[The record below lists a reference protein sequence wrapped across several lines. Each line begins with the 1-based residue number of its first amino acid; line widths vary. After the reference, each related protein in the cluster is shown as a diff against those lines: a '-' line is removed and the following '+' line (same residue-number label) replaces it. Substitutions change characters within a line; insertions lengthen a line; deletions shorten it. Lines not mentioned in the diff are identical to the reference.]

1 MSFDQGNKTMRESL
15 SATDAT
21 APLKSP
27 TFLQSFSYATTLIF
41 ASFKPVYM
49 TSPARCHL
57 VASVQFP
64 VGIAIMVRALNRL
77 DDAPLYISVVAI
89 LFGILQ
95 VFVLAVITW
104 FALGGVRRRLQ
115 ATAPALET
123 LSTGITNKTI
133 VATSKYIIFFPCS
146 KEELSSKTTTL
157 VEKALFYIP
166 GLYVDYRSYS
176 RIAQALADKH
186 NVLVVL
192 MNSEPIRISLP
203 VFGFD
208 TAYMTSIIDEVET
221 DWNLQ
226 VKEWSIG
233 GHSLGTIA
241 SSNMSL
247 DSDFPKKIK
256 KVVMHAG
263 FWNPDKSLQSSP
275 LKFLILNATNDGFY
289 FDSDQAKQNYL
300 SCYPPDGKPNMS
312 AGGQTVYMEMEGANH
327 SGYGDY
333 APHQVFTKVDGKRTI
348 SLEEQ
353 HKQVLQITADFL
365 YDRLHK
371 VDKK

>member
-1 MSFDQGNKTMRESL
+1 MVCTRWSST
-15 SATDAT
+15 
-21 APLKSP
+21 P
-27 TFLQSFSYATTLIF
+27 TPSNGTCSRNTFHWNHQQNHRCDLQI
-41 ASFKPVYM
+41 
-49 TSPARCHL
+49 H
-57 VASVQFP
+57 
-64 VGIAIMVRALNRL
+64 N
-77 DDAPLYISVVAI
+77 
-89 LFGILQ
+89 
-95 VFVLAVITW
+95 
-104 FALGGVRRRLQ
+104 
-115 ATAPALET
+115 
-123 LSTGITNKTI
+123 
-133 VATSKYIIFFPCS
+133 FFPCS
-146 KEELSSKTTTL
+146 KEEVSSKTTTTL

-176 RIAQALADKH
+176 RLAQALADKH

-263 FWNPDKSLQSSP
+263 FWNPDKSLESSP

-300 SCYPPDGKPNMS
+300 SCYYEWRRPNGLHGNGRRKSQWLRRLRTPPS
-312 AGGQTVYMEMEGANH
+312 
-327 SGYGDY
+327 
-333 APHQVFTKVDGKRTI
+333 I
-348 SLEEQ
+348 
-353 HKQVLQITADFL
+353 HKG
-365 YDRLHK
+365 RR
-371 VDKK
+371 